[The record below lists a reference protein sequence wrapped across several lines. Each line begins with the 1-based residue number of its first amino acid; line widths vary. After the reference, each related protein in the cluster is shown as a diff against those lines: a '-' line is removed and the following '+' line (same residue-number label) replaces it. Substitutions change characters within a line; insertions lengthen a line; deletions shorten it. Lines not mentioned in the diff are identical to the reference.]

1 MTGKVRFATIVAV
14 ALLTAA
20 SASAQQPAATAA
32 PEVVPQAAAAAP
44 ATAPAS
50 TSELATVKSTNGK
63 VLLNR
68 ATAYDP
74 AAKDQRLVK
83 GDRLVVLEGGAITV
97 RFDDGCEQT
106 VDTPSVYTVPALPP
120 CGIAATERGMR
131 APVQTTAAT
140 GTAGTEYL
148 KWGVIALGVAT
159 PLILLSSSDSGRP
172 ISP

>member
-1 MTGKVRFATIVAV
+1 MTGKVRFATVVAT

-20 SASAQQPAATAA
+20 SASAQQAATAPA
-32 PEVVPQAAAAAP
+32 PESVPQAAVAP

-50 TSELATVKSTNGK
+50 RSEVATVKSTNGK

-74 AAKDQRLVK
+74 AAKDQRLLE

-97 RFDDGCEQT
+97 RFDDGCDKIIDAPT
-106 VDTPSVYTVPALPP
+106 VYTVPSASP
-120 CGIAATERGMR
+120 CGLAATDRGMR
-131 APVQTTAAT
+131 APVQGGAAAPA
-140 GTAGTEYL
+140 AGSSEYL
-148 KWGVIALGVAT
+148 KWGVVALGVAT
-159 PLILLSSSDSGRP
+159 PLLLLSTSDSGKP